1 MLKTPTVRR
10 TVLTSENHIKIY
22 KDQGSLIYLRHILIL
37 AFTTIV
43 FRDTFTIDHTMFI
56 LNMLMAGV
64 LPRPAAGLRGGHGAG
79 PPPAAARPR
88 HRQHQHLTP
97 GGGGSNP
104 RNCDQRATPWAQK
117 PLIKLDVDQ
126 VASVSLVILQSAT
139 ITT

>member
-1 MLKTPTVRR
+1 
-10 TVLTSENHIKIY
+10 
-22 KDQGSLIYLRHILIL
+22 
-37 AFTTIV
+37 
-43 FRDTFTIDHTMFI
+43 MFI

-64 LPRPAAGLRGGHGAG
+64 LPRPAARLRGGHGAG
-79 PPPAAARPR
+79 SPPAAPGPR

-104 RNCDQRATPWAQK
+104 RNCDQRATPASQ

>member
-1 MLKTPTVRR
+1 
-10 TVLTSENHIKIY
+10 
-22 KDQGSLIYLRHILIL
+22 
-37 AFTTIV
+37 
-43 FRDTFTIDHTMFI
+43 MFI
-56 LNMLMAGV
+56 LNMMAGV
-64 LPRPAAGLRGGHGAG
+64 LPRPAARLRAGHGAG
-79 PPPAAARPR
+79 SPPAAARPR

-126 VASVSLVILQSAT
+126 VASVNPVILQSAT

>member
-1 MLKTPTVRR
+1 
-10 TVLTSENHIKIY
+10 
-22 KDQGSLIYLRHILIL
+22 
-37 AFTTIV
+37 
-43 FRDTFTIDHTMFI
+43 MFI
-56 LNMLMAGV
+56 LDMLMAGV
-64 LPRPAAGLRGGHGAG
+64 LPRAAARLRGGHGAG

-126 VASVSLVILQSAT
+126 VVSVSLLILVPQSAVSHNHNITTLLSLYHPLSIHYLQSGG
-139 ITT
+139 INNICC